1 MLTDWSR
8 VHLTFLTLFLNDSRH
23 FNLKVRGFFHKCS
36 YLLNNP
42 HFFLTDRS
50 WHLQMDSKQ
59 KKIRQDLSSFAFIKM
74 NYWIATSNIFQKI
87 NYTLSKIKYRLTVV
101 GFEDGL
107 SNQRPQQISCFS
119 SRQNNVQPVKHI
131 RHWLQ
136 IHAKKKKKKQHARMH
151 LILWLLCPYF
161 VIVITIE

>member
-8 VHLTFLTLFLNDSRH
+8 VHLTFLTLFLDDSRH

-36 YLLNNP
+36 YLD
-42 HFFLTDRS
+42 T
-50 WHLQMDSKQ
+50 MDSKQ
-59 KKIRQDLSSFAFIKM
+59 KKIHQDFSYFAFIKM
-74 NYWIATSNIFQKI
+74 NCWIATSNIFQKI

-119 SRQNNVQPVKHI
+119 SSQNNVQPVNHI

-136 IHAKKKKKKQHARMH
+136 IHAKKKKQHAKMH
-151 LILWLLCPYF
+151 LILWLLCPHF
-161 VIVITIE
+161 VIVITIV